1 MSTNKLIKKLPSGK
15 TFEYFK
21 KTYHHDI
28 LLKDGFV
35 NSLFFQKKAGGVYNF
50 SGDQNMFS
58 SEHGGELK
66 GLFLEIYAPNYNTIV
81 LTPSQENV
89 IKALGKFRNTA
100 HLKMMLGTNPIFD
113 IALSQILPPM
123 PIFSKGEAAG
133 AGYPMNCTNPE
144 HMPITG
150 IAKVPVITFNNQT
163 MILKKDTKLEI
174 VLYLKEGIVLDA
186 SLSEFIVSLTASVD
200 EHIGLVV
207 LAPKKAVA

>member
-1 MSTNKLIKKLPSGK
+1 
-15 TFEYFK
+15 
-21 KTYHHDI
+21 
-28 LLKDGFV
+28 
-35 NSLFFQKKAGGVYNF
+35 
-50 SGDQNMFS
+50 
-58 SEHGGELK
+58 
-66 GLFLEIYAPNYNTIV
+66 
-81 LTPSQENV
+81 
-89 IKALGKFRNTA
+89 
-100 HLKMMLGTNPIFD
+100 
-113 IALSQILPPM
+113 
-123 PIFSKGEAAG
+123 
-133 AGYPMNCTNPE
+133 MNCTNPE